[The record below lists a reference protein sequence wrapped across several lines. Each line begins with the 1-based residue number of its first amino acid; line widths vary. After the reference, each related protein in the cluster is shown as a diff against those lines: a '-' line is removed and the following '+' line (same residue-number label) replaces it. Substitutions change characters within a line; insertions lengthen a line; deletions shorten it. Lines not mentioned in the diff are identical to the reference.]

1 MIGFEKLDHFFK
13 HLVSHDFYWH
23 LYKILYNFYNI
34 MFTEGDCE
42 VWFTCF
48 PVCAVFF
55 FWIKYLIFALAVGG
69 CLSSLCIIISHI
81 YIKTQPNYD
90 SRTYFSVH
98 PNCHHQMKFRYKN
111 QMQNLIQKF
120 ITLCLM
126 NTFFLFPFV
135 LENILS

>member
-1 MIGFEKLDHFFK
+1 MSFTCIFIRFFITFTTSCLLKEIVKCALHFF
-13 HLVSHDFYWH
+13 
-23 LYKILYNFYNI
+23 
-34 MFTEGDCE
+34 
-42 VWFTCF
+42 
-48 PVCAVFF
+48 PVFAVFF
-55 FWIKYLIFALAVGG
+55 FWTKYLIFVLAIGG
-69 CLSSLCIIISHI
+69 SLSSLYIIISHI